1 MLLEV
6 RGQVGAVQHLAVQI
20 GVDVHLRRGEGEVR
34 HIGAQLGRGLFHQR
48 GVERARHRQRERA
61 PRAGCLAG
69 LDRLVQRLALARDDQ
84 LAGAVVVDRT
94 DQTALDRGAG
104 LLDLGVVQTEDG
116 GHAAVDRVR
125 RLLHQLA
132 AHGYDLDAVRER
144 YHARRGERGI
154 FAEREAGRCL
164 ERHARL
170 GKRRERGHR
179 VGEDRDLAV
188 FRARK
193 RLLIAV
199 KAELRHIQTG
209 ALAGLFKDQ
218 TGGLRIVVKIL
229 AHARRLRALTG
240 EKCKTVFHASFL
252 QKSPSNLGKG

>member
-20 GVDVHLRRGEGEVR
+20 GVNIHLGRGEGKIGN
-34 HIGAQLGRGLFHQR
+34 IGAQLGCGLFHQR
-48 GVERARHRQRERA
+48 GVERARYRERERA
-61 PRAGCLAG
+61 ARACRLAVF
-69 LDRLVQRLALARDDQ
+69 DRFIQCGALARDDQ
-84 LAGAVVVDRT
+84 LAGAVVVDRA

-104 LLDLGVVQTEDG
+104 LLDLRVLKAEDG
-116 GHAAVDRVR
+116 RHAAVDRVR

-144 YHARRGERGI
+144 YHARRRERGVL
-154 FAEREAGRCL
+154 AEREARRGL
-164 ERHARL
+164 EGHARL
-170 GKRRERGHR
+170 GQRRERCHR

-188 FRARK
+188 LRAGE
-193 RLLIAV
+193 RLLVAV
-199 KAELRHIQTG
+199 KAELCNVQPR
-209 ALAGLFKDQ
+209 ALAGLLKNQ
-218 TGGLRIVVKIL
+218 LGRLRIFVQIL
-229 AHARRLRALTG
+229 AHARRLRTLAG